1 MVSSRVPRS
10 TLGNFFKKM
19 LVEIRFFFWYTLRY
33 MELLSRLLGG
43 TERVKL
49 MRFFLHHEEGIFSP
63 SILSEKTK
71 IKEVVIK
78 KELAFLTSLG
88 FIEKKKAKLFV
99 TVGKGKKA
107 TQKLKE
113 VNGLMLNQDFPL
125 NDALKNLLF
134 DFQAIDKKE
143 LASRFKATGRIKL
156 FLTSGIFIGDEKSR
170 LDVLIVGESMKKP
183 KAEKEFEILSAEL
196 GREVIFAVM
205 DVEEYMYRLKMYDK
219 FVRDVLD
226 MPNEKV
232 IDKIITL

>member
-1 MVSSRVPRS
+1 
-10 TLGNFFKKM
+10 
-19 LVEIRFFFWYTLRY
+19 

-63 SILSEKTK
+63 STLSEKTK

-78 KELAFLTSLG
+78 KELAFLASLG

-107 TQKLKE
+107 VQKLKE

-156 FLTSGIFIGDEKSR
+156 FLTAGIFIGDEKSR

-196 GREVIFAVM
+196 GREVVFAVM